1 MEEKVERRVCVDAL
15 ENVSLRLGQLNNMIK
30 SLCLGMQ
37 QESIEQQAVDCMEI
51 IGYCVNDIRNIAL
64 DRLQRIQELQ
74 NNMDKNNEA

>member
-37 QESIEQQAVDCMEI
+37 QESIEQQAVDCMECVA
-51 IGYCVNDIRNIAL
+51 YCVNDTKNIV
-64 DRLQRIQELQ
+64 DRIVLQIGEEV
-74 NNMDKNNEA
+74 KEHG

>member
-37 QESIEQQAVDCMEI
+37 QESIEQQAVDCMECVA
-51 IGYCVNDIRNIAL
+51 YCVNDTKNIV
-64 DRLQRIQELQ
+64 DRIVLQIGEEVKEQG
-74 NNMDKNNEA
+74 

>member
-37 QESIEQQAVDCMEI
+37 QESIEQQAVDCMECVA
-51 IGYCVNDIRNIAL
+51 YCVNDTKNIV
-64 DRLQRIQELQ
+64 DRIVLQIGEEV
-74 NNMDKNNEA
+74 KEHE